1 MCLRGGV
8 ALAQTFA
15 VETHGLTKRYSTGV
29 LAVDNLDLRVRTGE
43 VYGFLG
49 PNGAGKTT
57 TLRLLSGLLHPTAGT
72 ATVAGATPGSPASL
86 ARMGAMVET
95 PAFYPYLSGRDNLR
109 VVARYAGVPKSRIEP
124 VLKLVDLTDRAR
136 HKFRTYS
143 TGMKQRLGVAAAL
156 IKGPELLILDEPT
169 SGLDPQGTIEMRALI
184 KELKQGGRTVLLS
197 SHLLNE
203 VELTCDRVGVIAK
216 GKLVAEGTVDELR
229 ARSGGSA
236 LLVRATPLDQARRLL
251 DTLLKPEQVRVDNG
265 ALVLSVDPSQAAS
278 INRRLVADG
287 VDVSELRVSE
297 QSLEDVFLQLTESP
311 HPSPPPQAGEGKG
324 PSPAAGEG
332 KGPSPAA
339 REGKS

>member
-1 MCLRGGV
+1 MAP
-8 ALAQTFA
+8 ALA
-15 VETHGLTKRYSTGV
+15 VETHGLSKRYSTGII
-29 LAVDNLDLRVRTGE
+29 AVNDLKLLVKTGE

-57 TLRLLSGLLHPTAGT
+57 TLRMLSGLLHPTSGT
-72 ATVAGATPGSPASL
+72 AIVAGGAPGSPASL

-109 VVARYAGVPKSRIEP
+109 VVARYASVNKSRIDP
-124 VLKLVDLTDRAR
+124 VLTQVDLTDRAG

-156 IKGPELLILDEPT
+156 LKDPDLLILDEPT
-169 SGLDPQGTIEMRALI
+169 SGLDPQGTVEMRALI
-184 KELKQGGRTVLLS
+184 RDIRREGRTVLLS

-229 ARSGGSA
+229 ARSGGRT
-236 LLVRATPLDQARRLL
+236 LRIHATPLEQAQRLL
-251 DTLLKPEQVRVDNG
+251 ESLLNPDQVRVIDG
-265 ALVLSVDPSQAAS
+265 SLVLTVDPAQAAS

-287 VDVSELRVSE
+287 VDVSALRVDE
-297 QSLEDVFLQLTESP
+297 QSLENVFLQLTEAP
-311 HPSPPPQAGEGKG
+311 TL
-324 PSPAAGEG
+324 PSPASGGGHSSANVE
-332 KGPSPAA
+332 
-339 REGKS
+339 

>member
-1 MCLRGGV
+1 V
-8 ALAQTFA
+8 AEALA

-29 LAVDNLDLRVRTGE
+29 LAVNDLDLQVRTGE

-57 TLRLLSGLLHPTAGT
+57 TLRLLSGLIHPTSGSAI
-72 ATVAGATPGSPASL
+72 VAGAVPGSPASL
-86 ARMGAMVET
+86 ARLGAMVET

-109 VVARYAGVPKSRIEP
+109 VVARYAGVPKSRIDP

-136 HKFRTYS
+136 HKFKTYS

-156 IKGPELLILDEPT
+156 LKGPELLILDEPT

-229 ARSGGSA
+229 ARSGGRT
-236 LLVRATPLDQARRLL
+236 LRIRATPLDQAQRLL
-251 DTLLKPEQVRVDNG
+251 ESFLPGQVRVVDG
-265 ALVLSVDPSQAAS
+265 SLFLTVDPAQAAS
-278 INRRLVADG
+278 INRRLVSNG
-287 VDVSELRVSE
+287 IDVSELRVEE
-297 QSLEDVFLQLTESP
+297 QSLENVFLQLTEAP
-311 HPSPPPQAGEGKG
+311 TQ
-324 PSPAAGEG
+324 PSPAGGGGDKAQG
-332 KGPSPAA
+332 KN
-339 REGKS
+339 E

>member
-1 MCLRGGV
+1 M
-8 ALAQTFA
+8 AQAFA
-15 VETHGLTKRYSTGV
+15 VETHGLTKQYSTGV
-29 LAVDNLDLRVRTGE
+29 LAVNNLDLRVRVGE

-57 TLRLLSGLLHPTAGT
+57 TLRLLSGLLHPTSGT
-72 ATVAGATPGSPASL
+72 AIVAGAAPGSPASL

-124 VLKLVDLTDRAR
+124 VLKQVDLSDRAR
-136 HKFRTYS
+136 HKFKTYS
-143 TGMKQRLGVAAAL
+143 TGMKQRLCVAAAL
-156 IKGPELLILDEPT
+156 LKGPDLLILDEPT

-229 ARSGGSA
+229 ARSGGIE

-251 DTLLKPEQVRVDNG
+251 ESVLKPEQVRLDGG

-278 INRRLVADG
+278 INRRLVAGG

-297 QSLEDVFLQLTESP
+297 QSLEDVFLQLTEN
-311 HPSPPPQAGEGKG
+311 PQAPK
-324 PSPAAGEG
+324 A
-332 KGPSPAA
+332 
-339 REGKS
+339 

>member
-1 MCLRGGV
+1 MTQ
-8 ALAQTFA
+8 AFA
-15 VETHGLTKRYSTGV
+15 VETHGLTKKYSTGV
-29 LAVDNLDLRVRTGE
+29 LAVNNLDLRVRAGE

-57 TLRLLSGLLHPTAGT
+57 TLRLLSGLLRPTSGT
-72 ATVAGATPGSPASL
+72 AVVAGAAPGTPASL

-136 HKFRTYS
+136 HKFKTYS

-156 IKGPELLILDEPT
+156 LKGPDLLILDEPT
-169 SGLDPQGTIEMRALI
+169 SGLDPQGTIEMRALL

-203 VELTCDRVGVIAK
+203 VELTCDRVGVIAN
-216 GKLVAEGTVDELR
+216 GRLVAEGTVDELR

-236 LLVRATPLDQARRLL
+236 LLIRATPLDQARRLL
-251 DTLLKPEQVRVDNG
+251 ESLLKPEQVRVDG
-265 ALVLSVDPSQAAS
+265 EALLVSVDPAQAAS
-278 INRRLVADG
+278 LNRRLVADG
-287 VDVSELRVSE
+287 IDVGELRVSE

-311 HPSPPPQAGEGKG
+311 QPNPPPPAGEGK
-324 PSPAAGEG
+324 SQ
-332 KGPSPAA
+332 
-339 REGKS
+339 R

>member
-1 MCLRGGV
+1 
-8 ALAQTFA
+8 LAQAFA

-57 TLRLLSGLLHPTAGT
+57 TLRLLSGLLRPTTGS
-72 ATVAGATPGSPASL
+72 ATVAGAAPGSPASL

-109 VVARYAGVPKSRIEP
+109 VVAGYASLPKSRIEP
-124 VLKLVDLTDRAR
+124 VLKQVDLTDRAR
-136 HKFRTYS
+136 HKFKTYS

-156 IKGPELLILDEPT
+156 LKGPDLLILDEPT

-229 ARSGGSA
+229 ARSGGIA

-251 DTLLKPEQVRVDNG
+251 ESLLKPEQVRVEAG
-265 ALVLSVDPSQAAS
+265 AFVLSVDPSQAAS
-278 INRRLVADG
+278 INRRLVSDG
-287 VDVSELRVSE
+287 IDVSELRISE
-297 QSLEDVFLQLTESP
+297 QSLEDLFLQLTEN
-311 HPSPPPQAGEGKG
+311 PPGVTG
-324 PSPAAGEG
+324 
-332 KGPSPAA
+332 
-339 REGKS
+339 